1 MNSYIRPRGI
11 LVWKMPS
18 EVSGPDSYALLVH
31 PTKSEARMVHTE
43 GVAYL
48 VTPEK
53 PWTWNDYDPEC
64 PSFTYTELL
73 DLIPSLEIAPT
84 DLACGD
90 RCSTSATARVRA
102 CSPTTTRTSCS
113 VRCRGARGA

>member
-53 PWTWNDYDPEC
+53 PWTHNDYDPEC

-84 DLACGD
+84 DLAD
-90 RCSTSATARVRA
+90 WIRSHNARLDSNFAQVA
-102 CSPTTTRTSCS
+102 HWAVTD
-113 VRCRGARGA
+113 